1 MKTNNAPQKI
11 TVFTAIYKNFLW
23 IIVSAI
29 LTACIALGVCSLFV
43 KPTYTASQ
51 SLMLTMDANV
61 GNESL
66 SISLAKRYLPTIEKI
81 ITSKRVVDVANEKYV
96 GDSVILSQNVRL
108 SSSGEESLIFN
119 INYTDS
125 DPTVAKNKLNAL
137 LESAEEELPAKV
149 IGGIELVK
157 TEREQRVVKNT
168 YKLKY
173 TVYGGIIGGGG
184 SLIAFVVI
192 YYVNKGKKE
201 KNND

>member
-201 KNND
+201 KK

>member
-1 MKTNNAPQKI
+1 M
-11 TVFTAIYKNFLW
+11 VVW
-23 IIVSAI
+23 VG
-29 LTACIALGVCSLFV
+29 IALGVCSLFV